1 MKLLSNAS
9 KERGEIMAYD
19 YSKLAGRIIEKC
31 GTRKAFGEK
40 MGFSEATISKKL
52 RGEIPF
58 RQAEISKSIEILELT
73 TDDILE
79 YFFTEKLS

>member
-1 MKLLSNAS
+1 
-9 KERGEIMAYD
+9 MAYN
-19 YSKLAGRIIEKC
+19 YAKLNGRIIEKC

-58 RQAEISKSIEILELT
+58 RQAEISKTIDILELST
-73 TDDILE
+73 EDIPE

>member
-1 MKLLSNAS
+1 
-9 KERGEIMAYD
+9 MAYD
-19 YSKLAGRIIEKC
+19 YSKLNGRIVEVC
-31 GTRKAFGEK
+31 GTRKAFAER

-58 RQAEISKSIEILELT
+58 RQEEISHSIKVLGLNT
-73 TDDILE
+73 SDILE